1 MAGTAAAATGPGI
14 TVMPVAL
21 PPWEITLAILG
32 TLLAAILLN
41 LVWRRVMRRFFTRL
55 TVSTEDVERLRR
67 LDTVGRV
74 TRQTGTLV
82 IMVLALLLSLHQVGI
97 SLAPLLGAAGV
108 VGIAIGF
115 GAQSLVKDF
124 FSGFFLLIEN
134 QIRVGDVVEIAGK
147 SGFVEELTLRRTK
160 LRAWDGSVHY
170 VSNGLITTVT
180 NLSTE
185 HAFAVIEVTVSY
197 GADIDRVFALMCEV
211 AERMRADPAH
221 ASRIMAPMEIAG
233 VEAWTDLGVKVMGR
247 VKTVPLQQW
256 TVKREYL
263 RRLQPVLSEAGIWI
277 ACSPGLMNDEAD
289 KRGAAPP
296 WASAAPV
303 RSTPPAA
310 RTTGAGMR
318 ASS

>member
-1 MAGTAAAATGPGI
+1 MAGPAVAAAGPGI
-14 TVMPVAL
+14 TIVPVSL
-21 PPWEITLAILG
+21 SSWEITLAILG
-32 TLLAAILLN
+32 TVLAALLLN
-41 LVWRRVMRRFFTRL
+41 LVWRRVMRRFFARL

-74 TRQTGTLV
+74 TRQTGTLA

-147 SGFVEELTLRRTK
+147 SGFVEELTLRRTT

-185 HAFAVIEVTVSY
+185 HAFAVIEVTVGY
-197 GADIDRVFALMCEV
+197 GADVDRVFALMCEV
-211 AERMRADPAH
+211 AEQMRADPAH
-221 ASRIMAPMEIAG
+221 AARIMAPMEIAG
-233 VEAWTDLGVKVMGR
+233 VEAWTELGVKVMGR
-247 VKTVPLQQW
+247 MKTVPLQQW
-256 TVKREYL
+256 TVRREYL
-263 RRLQPVLSEAGIWI
+263 RRLQKALSAAGIWI
-277 ACSPGLMNDEAD
+277 ACSPGLMNEDAER
-289 KRGAAPP
+289 RGAAPVRP
-296 WASAAPV
+296 APPTPRSPHGSPATRSAST
-303 RSTPPAA
+303 ST
-310 RTTGAGMR
+310 
-318 ASS
+318 

>member
-1 MAGTAAAATGPGI
+1 MATADAGI
-14 TVMPVAL
+14 TVVPAAL
-21 PPWEITLAILG
+21 PPWEITAAILG
-32 TLLAAILLN
+32 TLVAAVLLN

-55 TVSTEDVERLRR
+55 TVGTADVERVRR

-74 TRQTGTLV
+74 TRQTGTLM
-82 IMVLALLLSLHQVGI
+82 IMVLAVLLSLHQVGI

-108 VGIAIGF
+108 VGIAVGF

-185 HAFAVIEVTVSY
+185 HAFAVIEVTVGY
-197 GADIDRVFALMCEV
+197 GADVDRVFALMREV
-211 AERMRADPAH
+211 AEQMRADPTWAP
-221 ASRIMAPMEIAG
+221 RMMEPMEIAG
-233 VEAWTDLGVKVMGR
+233 VEGWTDLGVKLMGR
-247 VKTVPLQQW
+247 LKTVPLQQW
-256 TVKREYL
+256 NVKRDYL
-263 RRLQPVLSEAGIWI
+263 RRLQRAFSAAGVWI
-277 ACSPGLMNDEAD
+277 ACSPGLMNEDAER
-289 KRGAAPP
+289 RGAAPVRP
-296 WASAAPV
+296 SAPSPRSPHGSPGIPSASTS
-303 RSTPPAA
+303 R
-310 RTTGAGMR
+310 
-318 ASS
+318 